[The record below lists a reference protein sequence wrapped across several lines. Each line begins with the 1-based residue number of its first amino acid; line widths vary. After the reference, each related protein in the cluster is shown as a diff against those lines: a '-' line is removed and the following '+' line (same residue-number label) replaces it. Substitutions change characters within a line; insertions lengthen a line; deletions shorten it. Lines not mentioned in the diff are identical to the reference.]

1 MAIGAMYW
9 GWISD
14 IIGRRPAFMLTFLIT
29 AFFGFLAGIF
39 HDIRLVSI
47 MFGFM
52 GLGIGGNLPID
63 GTLFLECIPASEQS
77 LMTLLSLWWPIGQV
91 MASVIAWIV
100 LPSNSCDS
108 MNCNPDDNWG
118 WRYTT
123 FILAFVTFAMSFS
136 RQLFNLQESPKYLIA
151 RGRYEEAVEVLNYL
165 ALENGKVIHILPEDL
180 MPDPNSRRQ
189 ITERNHSTYSR
200 LKILFSNDLI
210 LTTVLVW
217 SIWIFVALGYAI
229 FNGFL
234 PGFLQ
239 NASNEKL
246 SISDTFRN
254 YVLISI
260 ASVPGSVVGKYL
272 TDSRLGR
279 KWTMAA
285 STFGT
290 SITLLLFTQF
300 TTPSSQLIIGCVNG
314 MLQNV
319 MYGVIYAYTPEVFPT
334 CVRATAYGIGAALG
348 NWSSAIAPSLTFW
361 MISNWSMEVPIL
373 CSCSLI
379 VTAGIFMIFLP
390 IETRG
395 VPAL

>member
-1 MAIGAMYW
+1 MYDNEDDTEALVPLSPVDRDSQQSLEECLDIIGMGLAVIVSQINYEFKLEGFIGGISTTSAYIGMAIGAMYW

-14 IIGRRPAFMLTFLIT
+14 IIGRRPAFMLTFFIT
-29 AFFGFLAGIF
+29 AFFGFLAGTF

-189 ITERNHSTYSR
+189 ITERNHSTLFWFGAFGYS
-200 LKILFSNDLI
+200 LH
-210 LTTVLVW
+210 
-217 SIWIFVALGYAI
+217 
-229 FNGFL
+229 
-234 PGFLQ
+234 
-239 NASNEKL
+239 
-246 SISDTFRN
+246 
-254 YVLISI
+254 
-260 ASVPGSVVGKYL
+260 
-272 TDSRLGR
+272 
-279 KWTMAA
+279 
-285 STFGT
+285 
-290 SITLLLFTQF
+290 
-300 TTPSSQLIIGCVNG
+300 
-314 MLQNV
+314 
-319 MYGVIYAYTPEVFPT
+319 
-334 CVRATAYGIGAALG
+334 
-348 NWSSAIAPSLTFW
+348 
-361 MISNWSMEVPIL
+361 
-373 CSCSLI
+373 
-379 VTAGIFMIFLP
+379 
-390 IETRG
+390 
-395 VPAL
+395 